1 MNIFYFTNST
11 SNHYTH
17 YMSNDKT
24 ISVCDAIEGGFDS
37 EAYRS
42 WSDEQNLYTE
52 DADSLEGMTIE
63 TYPQR

>member
-1 MNIFYFTNST
+1 
-11 SNHYTH
+11 
-17 YMSNDKT
+17 MSNDKT